1 MMAAPVT
8 EQEYQES
15 KSCSGIW
22 ISLWLL
28 VRISPYT
35 HHVPWQLSPKNPYYY
50 LFIEHLGA
58 ELQNKELNYKTVYG
72 RLNIKCLSWCVVF
85 AFGCFGPQKT
95 FCFLTFF
102 ISFECRDFC
111 VPLVSLFHITL
122 VTYTAPTC
130 VNIFLY
136 NCAWFFN
143 MDWHCRMTK

>member
-1 MMAAPVT
+1 MMAAPIT
-8 EQEYQES
+8 EPEYKDS
-15 KSCSGIW
+15 KNCSGIW

-136 NCAWFFN
+136 NCA
-143 MDWHCRMTK
+143 